1 MNARTLSDEK
11 CKEVLDAE
19 YERGLNDAWRAA
31 RWIMDL
37 TCDDVKRHDVIGD
50 CAPKYA
56 LTKYSAD
63 EAIEL
68 IKEYEEKQ
76 AKKNCMNCGHMHP
89 HYDTFRC
96 NIMGTCIGREKWIPK
111 REYEKQSKDKTIW
124 YLCSKEQPPDPRV
137 TYGLDFED
145 CEYFAVSKKYLIT
158 INDKVEIGKWTWQR
172 NRGLRWQ
179 DYEERLYE
187 IHPEAWMLLPEPY
200 RKE

>member
-1 MNARTLSDEK
+1 MTKEDIEKQIHNLAEYMYKTGYEDGTKYELEHTKNIIRNHEK

-37 TCDDVKRHDVIGD
+37 TSDDIKRHDVIGD

-76 AKKNCMNCGHMHP
+76 AEKKCMNCGNMNP

-96 NIMGTCIGREKWIPK
+96 NVMGNCVGREKWIPK
-111 REYEKQSKDKTIW
+111 
-124 YLCSKEQPPDPRV
+124 
-137 TYGLDFED
+137 
-145 CEYFAVSKKYLIT
+145 
-158 INDKVEIGKWTWQR
+158 
-172 NRGLRWQ
+172 
-179 DYEERLYE
+179 
-187 IHPEAWMLLPEPY
+187 
-200 RKE
+200 